1 MLDKIKNRIL
11 HYFKN
16 TKPFSLITDI
26 LFVLLVV
33 LLLIPSTRKPV
44 AAYMIRI
51 VSFPPSSL
59 KASQQFAISPEAKH
73 WEISELSG
81 KTVRFDKLL
90 NKPVFVNFWATWCPP
105 CNAEL
110 PGIHNLYEQYKNKVN
125 FVFLSDEAPNTIQS
139 FILKHQYQDMPFY
152 RYNSVPKDFYTKSI
166 PVTFIISRKGE
177 VILEKKGAARWNSD
191 KVKSLLNKLS
201 NAASQ

>member
-16 TKPFSLITDI
+16 TKPFALITDI
-26 LFVLLVV
+26 LFVLLVI
-33 LLLIPSTRKPV
+33 LLLIPGTRKPV

-59 KASQQFAISPEAKH
+59 KSSQQFAISHEAKN
-73 WEISELSG
+73 WEIKELSG
-81 KTVRFDKLL
+81 KTVPFNHLL
-90 NKPVFVNFWATWCPP
+90 DKPVFVNFWATWCPP

-110 PGIHNLYEQYKNKVN
+110 PGIHHIYEQYKNKVN
-125 FVFLSDEAPNTIQS
+125 FVFLSNEAPNTIRS

-152 RYNSVPKDFYTKSI
+152 RYNSIPKDFYSRSI
-166 PVTFIISRKGE
+166 PVTFILSRKGE
-177 VILEKKGAARWNSD
+177 VVLKKKGAARWNSD
-191 KVKSLLNKLS
+191 KVKSLLNKLL
-201 NAASQ
+201 NTTSQ

>member
-16 TKPFSLITDI
+16 TKPFSLILDI
-26 LFVLLVV
+26 LFVSLVI

-59 KASQQFAISPEAKH
+59 KTSQQFTISPQAKQ

-81 KTVRFDKLL
+81 RTISFDQLL
-90 NKPVFVNFWATWCPP
+90 DKPVFVNFWATWCPP

-110 PGIHNLYEQYKNKVN
+110 PGIHKLYEQYKNKVN
-125 FVFLSDEAPNTIQS
+125 FVFLSDEAPNTIHS

-152 RYNSVPKDFYTKSI
+152 RYNRVPRDFYSKSI
-166 PVTFIISRKGE
+166 PATYIISHKGE
-177 VILEKKGAARWNSD
+177 VVLEKKGAARWNSD
-191 KVKSLLNKLS
+191 KVKTLLNKLL
-201 NAASQ
+201 NATSQ